1 MSSLPGRALVV
12 GLARSGQA
20 AALALAKRGV
30 HVVGVDREQVEAGRL
45 ADAGVEVH
53 LGSEE
58 ESLLDAVELVVK
70 SPGVPGD
77 TPLVAAARTR
87 RVPVWSEIELGY
99 RLLPAKLLGVTGTNG
114 KTTTSELLGSMLGAP
129 VAGNVGRALTELDGQ
144 VGEDDWVV
152 CELSSFQLED
162 VHELRPRIA
171 VLLNLEPDHLDRH
184 ASFEA
189 YRAAKLR
196 VFENQSA
203 GDTAV
208 LPRGFGAVPG
218 GATRV
223 EFAADDEL
231 PAEPL
236 IPGAHNRENAAAATA
251 AARAIGVP
259 DGRIAAALKVFPGV
273 EHRLELVAEKDGVR
287 YVNDSKATNTAAA
300 RRAIAAYD
308 APLRIILGGQG
319 KGESYSELALD
330 LRGRA
335 RRAYLVG
342 EAAKEIALA
351 LELADVD
358 HVQSGDLETAVRSA
372 AREANAGEVV
382 LLAPACTSYDQFRNF
397 EERGDEFKRL
407 VGELT

>member
-1 MSSLPGRALVV
+1 MKLPSTVLVL

-20 AALALAKRGV
+20 AALALARRGV
-30 HVVGVDREQVEAGRL
+30 EVVGFDREQVDAGRL
-45 ADAGVEVH
+45 AEAGVEVH

-58 ESLLDAVELVVK
+58 DSLLDAAELVVK

-77 TPLVAAARTR
+77 APLVAEARTR
-87 RVPVWSEIELGY
+87 GIPVWSEIELGY
-99 RLLPAKLLGVTGTNG
+99 RLLPGPLLGVTGTNG
-114 KTTTSELLGSMLGAP
+114 KTTTSELLGAMLGAP

-144 VGEDDWVV
+144 VGEEEWVV

-184 ASFEA
+184 GSFDA
-189 YRAAKLR
+189 YRQAKLR
-196 VFENQSA
+196 VFENQGA
-203 GDTAV
+203 EDIAV
-208 LPRGFGAVPG
+208 VPRGFGQIPG
-218 GATRV
+218 SAARV
-223 EFAADDEL
+223 EFGADDEL

-251 AARAIGVP
+251 AARAIGIG
-259 DGRIAAALKVFPGV
+259 DEQIAEALRTFQGV
-273 EHRLELVAEKDGVR
+273 EHRLELVADKNGVR

-319 KGESYSELALD
+319 KGESYTELALD

-342 EAAKEIALA
+342 EAAKEIAVA

-372 AREANAGEVV
+372 AREASAGDVV
-382 LLAPACTSYDQFRNF
+382 LLAPACTSYDQFRDF
-397 EERGDEFKRL
+397 EERGEEFRRL
-407 VGELT
+407 VGELP